1 MGKKFQT
8 AVAQSA
14 DVIDTITRAHTRNT
28 ENTQTTAD
36 TISAQ
41 DTTDT
46 QNTKSRKDTKKEPKQ
61 AYYRFN
67 LKMPLEYKDYLQA
80 AAYKASSPSKIVT
93 ITEYI
98 CELVR
103 ADIEKHKDD

>member
-1 MGKKFQT
+1 MAKKLKG
-8 AVAQSA
+8 AAAASA
-14 DVIDTITRAHTRNT
+14 DIFDTIARGNT
-28 ENTQTTAD
+28 VD
-36 TISAQ
+36 TV

-46 QNTKSRKDTKKEPKQ
+46 QDTQDTQSTPK
-61 AYYRFN
+61 APKPEYYRFN

-80 AAYKASSPSKIVT
+80 AAYRASSPTKTVT

-103 ADIEKHKDD
+103 ADMEKNAE

>member
-1 MGKKFQT
+1 MAKNLKG
-8 AVAQSA
+8 AAAASA
-14 DVIDTITRAHTRNT
+14 DIFDTIARGN
-28 ENTQTTAD
+28 TAD
-36 TISAQ
+36 TV

-46 QNTKSRKDTKKEPKQ
+46 QDTLKTPKPE
-61 AYYRFN
+61 YYRFN

-80 AAYKASSPSKIVT
+80 AAYRASSPTKTVT

-103 ADIEKHKDD
+103 ADMEKNGWQ

>member
-1 MGKKFQT
+1 MAKNLKG
-8 AVAQSA
+8 AAAASA
-14 DVIDTITRAHTRNT
+14 DIFDTITRGN
-28 ENTQTTAD
+28 TAD
-36 TISAQ
+36 TV

-46 QNTKSRKDTKKEPKQ
+46 QDTRRTPK
-61 AYYRFN
+61 APKPEYYRFN

-80 AAYKASSPSKIVT
+80 AAYRASSPTKTVT

-103 ADIEKHKDD
+103 ADMEKNGGK

>member
-1 MGKKFQT
+1 MAKKLKG
-8 AVAQSA
+8 AAAASA
-14 DVIDTITRAHTRNT
+14 DIFDTITRGN
-28 ENTQTTAD
+28 TAD
-36 TISAQ
+36 TV

-46 QNTKSRKDTKKEPKQ
+46 QRTSKTPKPE
-61 AYYRFN
+61 YYRFN

-80 AAYKASSPSKIVT
+80 AAYRASSPTKTVT

-103 ADIEKHKDD
+103 ADMEKNGGQ

>member
-1 MGKKFQT
+1 MAKKLKG
-8 AVAQSA
+8 AAAASA
-14 DVIDTITRAHTRNT
+14 DIFDTIARGNT
-28 ENTQTTAD
+28 A
-36 TISAQ
+36 

-46 QNTKSRKDTKKEPKQ
+46 EDTQDTQNIHSTPKAPQ
-61 AYYRFN
+61 PEYYRFN

-80 AAYKASSPSKIVT
+80 AAYRASSPTKTVT

-103 ADIEKHKDD
+103 ADMEKNGGK

>member
-1 MGKKFQT
+1 MAKKLKG
-8 AVAQSA
+8 AAAASA
-14 DVIDTITRAHTRNT
+14 DIFDTIARGN
-28 ENTQTTAD
+28 TAD
-36 TISAQ
+36 TA

-46 QNTKSRKDTKKEPKQ
+46 QDTPK
-61 AYYRFN
+61 AAKPEYYRFN

-80 AAYKASSPSKIVT
+80 AAYRASSPTKTVT

-103 ADIEKHKDD
+103 ADMEKNGGK

>member
-1 MGKKFQT
+1 MAKKLKG
-8 AVAQSA
+8 AAAASA
-14 DVIDTITRAHTRNT
+14 DIFDTIARGN
-28 ENTQTTAD
+28 TAD
-36 TISAQ
+36 TV

-46 QNTKSRKDTKKEPKQ
+46 QDTQDTLKAAKPE
-61 AYYRFN
+61 YYRFN

-80 AAYKASSPSKIVT
+80 AAYRASSPTKTVT

-103 ADIEKHKDD
+103 ADMEKNGGQ